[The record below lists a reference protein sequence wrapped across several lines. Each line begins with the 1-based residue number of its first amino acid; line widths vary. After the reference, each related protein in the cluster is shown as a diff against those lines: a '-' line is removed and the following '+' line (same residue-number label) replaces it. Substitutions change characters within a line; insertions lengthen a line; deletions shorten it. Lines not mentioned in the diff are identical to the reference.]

1 MSWASSEVKPTV
13 STVLVGGEISSPPA
27 WDRRSLLTGSSLLAG
42 SSGGGP
48 ATPRVSGSHTLPGHR
63 GAKKVVEP
71 GPGELS
77 PGLPGAEWSRE
88 MHTDEASAT
97 SAPSHPV
104 QEELDAW
111 GRIRVDSETSLKK
124 QTDPLV
130 PGRTPSISTPPP
142 RGGASIPRASA
153 PVSIGCLLLY
163 CGPLGCKQLAEIT
176 TSLGI
181 TGGFGTPVCKWMWL
195 QTPLVIN
202 VGDHRCVVWVD
213 EHMVAPEIC

>member
-1 MSWASSEVKPTV
+1 MSWAPSEVKPTV

-27 WDRRSLLTGSSLLAG
+27 WDRRSLLPG

-48 ATPRVSGSHTLPGHR
+48 SRRDIISGSHTLPGHR

-77 PGLPGAEWSRE
+77 PGLPGAERLRE

-111 GRIRVDSETSLKK
+111 GRIRFDSETSLKK

-130 PGRTPSISTPPP
+130 PGRTPSVSTPPP
-142 RGGASIPRASA
+142 RGGASIPR
-153 PVSIGCLLLY
+153 
-163 CGPLGCKQLAEIT
+163 
-176 TSLGI
+176 
-181 TGGFGTPVCKWMWL
+181 
-195 QTPLVIN
+195 
-202 VGDHRCVVWVD
+202 
-213 EHMVAPEIC
+213 